1 MKTVIAISLVLL
13 SYSTSLLAQ
22 QTLVGKYS
30 GNYIQKTGR
39 GDESRGLTLEIA
51 SAENGKLKGT
61 AVRVEKGSCSGK
73 YEVEGTYQ
81 DNKIVVRSV
90 GGGGAASDC
99 GLRLQLVAEGNKLV
113 GKFGPRD
120 VELSRQ

>member
-1 MKTVIAISLVLL
+1 MKTVVAMGLVFL

-22 QTLVGKYS
+22 QTLVGKYA
-30 GNYIQKTGR
+30 GNYIQKTVR
-39 GDESRGLTLEIA
+39 GDETRGLTLEITGA
-51 SAENGKLKGT
+51 DDGKLKGT
-61 AVRVEKGSCSGK
+61 ANSFEKGTCAGK

-99 GLRLQLVAEGNKLV
+99 SLRLQLVAEGNKLV